1 MFLVREEGKVS
12 LKRWVRRS
20 RVVRANIDDFLKLG
34 CRNTAHR
41 CGTKRVSKSKCTK
54 HTSFGRLLKVRM
66 SKQCTPLWREV
77 RFQVKMHKTHH
88 VRTTFGKM
96 SKHGTCGAKQI
107 SKSKCTKH
115 TRPGLFFF
123 FCAGCCVAGPD
134 YFSKLGCRKIA
145 RHCGRKCVSKSKCT
159 KHLRFGA
166 LLEVSTSHVRSSFS
180 QLVSQSIIVNP
191 SVCQLV
197 TQRLLN

>member
-1 MFLVREEGKVS
+1 MSKHCTPLWHEARFQIKMHKTPLAS
-12 LKRWVRRS
+12 
-20 RVVRANIDDFLKLG
+20 DDFSKLG
-34 CRNTAHR
+34 CRNSAHR
-41 CGTKRVSKSKCTK
+41 CGAKCVSKSKCTK
-54 HTSFGRLLKVRM
+54 HTMVGQLLERCRNMVLVARGKFP
-66 SKQCTPLWREV
+66 SQNAQNTPGPDY
-77 RFQVKMHKTHH
+77 F
-88 VRTTFGKM
+88 
-96 SKHGTCGAKQI
+96 S
-107 SKSKCTKH
+107 
-115 TRPGLFFF
+115 FFF
-123 FCAGCCVAGPD
+123 AGCCVAGPD